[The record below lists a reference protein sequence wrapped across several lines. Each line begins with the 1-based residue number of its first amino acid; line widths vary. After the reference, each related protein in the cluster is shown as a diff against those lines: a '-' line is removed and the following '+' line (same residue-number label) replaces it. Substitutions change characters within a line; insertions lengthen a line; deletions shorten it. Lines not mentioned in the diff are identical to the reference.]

1 LYAERD
7 QRLFN
12 ACGKNR
18 SKASLEPIARK
29 YPQMKNRRSLVLL
42 GLLLLSIQLSL
53 FTGPAYGY
61 HFNARSAIL
70 IETTTGKVLFEQ
82 NPDALIPP
90 ASVTKL
96 MTLYLVYEAMREG
109 RAHPWDSVKISKR
122 AAGTVGSRMHVRAGT
137 EVPLEELIKGMAVD
151 SGNDAC
157 VAAGEHISGSVEDF
171 VVAMNRKA
179 RELGMTNSYFVN
191 PNGLPAKGQVTTA
204 RDMARL
210 SAAYLQRFPESL
222 RVHSMRCYT
231 YNNITQHNRNRLLG
245 TCPGVDGLKTGWIVA
260 SGYNLAATAK
270 RGDTRLLAVLL
281 GAPTPGARAEE
292 TARLLEHGF
301 QRVASN
307 SPESLRTIIAEPVP
321 VNTGTGEKA
330 NQTVAGVSGKQVT
343 GKEYSIVRTSP
354 PISKVQPVQV
364 ATRASSAKGFTPAV
378 QIAAGTAGARGFAP
392 ASGTSATPKTSLQTR
407 KNPPPQPSPK
417 GGSIQQ
423 GAATSGKSTKSAKS
437 TAVKVPEPQ
446 DLKPRPNVK
455 VSKSPQNTKGKAP
468 M

>member
-1 LYAERD
+1 
-7 QRLFN
+7 
-12 ACGKNR
+12 
-18 SKASLEPIARK
+18 
-29 YPQMKNRRSLVLL
+29 MKNRRSFVFF
-42 GLLLLSIQLSL
+42 GLLLLSIQFSL
-53 FTGPAYGY
+53 LLHPAHAYL
-61 HFNARSAIL
+61 NARSAIL
-70 IETTTGKVLFEQ
+70 LETTTGKVLFEQ
-82 NPDALIPP
+82 NPDAAIPP

-122 AAGTVGSRMHVRAGT
+122 AAGTGGSRMHVRAGT

-157 VAAGEHISGSVEDF
+157 VAAAEHISGSVEDF
-171 VVAMNRKA
+171 VAAMNRKA
-179 RELGMTNSYFVN
+179 RELGMNNTTFFN

-204 RDMARL
+204 RDMAKL

-270 RGDTRLLAVLL
+270 RGNTRLLAVLL

-292 TARLLEHGF
+292 TARLLEDGF

-321 VNTGTGEKA
+321 VRTGQKKRG
-330 NQTVAGVSGKQVT
+330 VAPLQ
-343 GKEYSIVRTSP
+343 EYP
-354 PISKVQPVQV
+354 
-364 ATRASSAKGFTPAV
+364 
-378 QIAAGTAGARGFAP
+378 
-392 ASGTSATPKTSLQTR
+392 
-407 KNPPPQPSPK
+407 
-417 GGSIQQ
+417 GS
-423 GAATSGKSTKSAKS
+423 
-437 TAVKVPEPQ
+437 
-446 DLKPRPNVK
+446 R
-455 VSKSPQNTKGKAP
+455 
-468 M
+468 